1 MLMIEKPAKTTA
13 PIGIAGGQ
21 AIERA
26 CAILKELAR
35 HGRLGARLLDLTRAT
50 CLSRPTV
57 HRMLQSLIQEGLA
70 IQHPSRRYGL
80 GPVLF
85 ELGLLAPTPIENL
98 ERFRPLIQG
107 LADQCGDTA
116 HLMIR
121 RGRDVVYLLRAE
133 GAFPIRTYTISVGER
148 LPMVA
153 SLGGIAILAGEPDS
167 EIGEILQDLD
177 PTDETVRNASIGQVR
192 AQIEFIRAR
201 GYGWGADVVMEG
213 VAGLAAAVPNSNGA
227 AYLAVSI
234 AAIKSR
240 FTDERIKRVGSMVM
254 ATCKEIATEIGA
266 AGACGNAKGKP

>member
-1 MLMIEKPAKTTA
+1 MNESSAKTMA
-13 PIGIAGGQ
+13 PNGIAGGQ

-50 CLSRPTV
+50 GLSRPTA

-70 IQHPSRRYGL
+70 LQHPSRRYGL
-80 GPVLF
+80 GSVLF

-98 ERFRPLIQG
+98 ERFRPLIQK
-107 LADQCGDTA
+107 LADQCGDTV

-121 RGRDVVYLLRAE
+121 RGRDVVYLLRSE

-153 SLGGIAILAGEPDS
+153 SLGGIAILAGESDS
-167 EIGEILQDLD
+167 DIDDILQDLD
-177 PTDETVRNASIGQVR
+177 PTDETVRNASSGHVR
-192 AQIEFIRAR
+192 AQIEFIRTH

-213 VAGLAAAVPNSNGA
+213 VAGLAAAVPNPNGA

-240 FTDERIKRVGSMVM
+240 FSDERIERVGSMVI
-254 ATCKEIATEIGA
+254 AACDEIATEVGASA
-266 AGACGNAKGKP
+266 AGKSLKT